1 MANARNKHLAKNVVI
16 LALGNFGTKFI
27 SFFLVPLY
35 TNALTTAEYG
45 TVDLIY
51 TLGAILV
58 PLLTFNIVESVVRF
72 SMDKDADHQSI
83 FSFAVAILG
92 ISLVLTALIMPIMTM
107 IPTVTDFV
115 GYLYIY
121 TVTLAASQMMLHCL
135 RGQENLKMYSLGNVI
150 FSLSVALLNI
160 LFLLG
165 FKWGIRGYFY
175 AYIISN
181 VVAGV
186 FAFIAGRLYRFVSIS
201 HVDWV
206 LGKRMLKFSLFLIP
220 NSLMWWIMNSSDRM
234 MLTIMCGADANG
246 IFAIAYKIPTLL
258 SSVTMVFTQ
267 AWSYTALRTE
277 NDADRIAYNNQ
288 VFSKVVAFVTL
299 AASFLLLIIRQFLQ
313 IYVQNAFYDAWRY
326 VPCLTVGFVF
336 NTISTFIGT
345 SYHVNKDSKGVFCSA
360 ICGAGVNIVL
370 NIVLIQS
377 IGVMGAAI
385 ATAVSYIVVFAYRA
399 IDTQKYL
406 PLKIIQR
413 KNIIALLLV
422 LIMSV
427 GNFANQPWRSMLL
440 ICSFIMIL
448 FVFWCDINDIWL
460 LLVNQIKKGTNK

>member
-16 LALGNFGTKFI
+16 LALGSFGTKFI

-58 PLLTFNIVESVVRF
+58 PLLTVNIVESVVRF
-72 SMDKDADHQSI
+72 SMDKDADHQGI

-92 ISLVLTALIMPIMTM
+92 ISFILMALIMPIMTM
-107 IPTVTDFV
+107 IPTVSEFV

-121 TVTLAASQMMLHCL
+121 TVTLAGSQMMLQCL
-135 RGQENLKMYSLGNVI
+135 RGQENLKMYSLGNVV

-181 VVAGV
+181 VVAGS
-186 FAFIAGRLYRFVSIS
+186 FAFIAGRLYRFVRIS
-201 HVDWV
+201 QVDWV

-234 MLTIMCGADANG
+234 MLTMMCGAEANG

-267 AWSYTALRTE
+267 AWSYTALRAE

-288 VFSKVVAFVTL
+288 VFSKVVAFVIL
-299 AASFLLLIIRQFLQ
+299 AASFLLLVIRGFLQ
-313 IYVQNAFYDAWRY
+313 IYVQNAFYDAWKY
-326 VPCLTVGFVF
+326 VPCLTVGFIF
-336 NTISTFIGT
+336 NTVSTFIGT
-345 SYHVNKDSKGVFCSA
+345 SYHVNKDSKGVFRSA
-360 ICGAGVNIVL
+360 ICGAVVNIVL
-370 NIVLIQS
+370 NIVLIRS
-377 IGVMGAAI
+377 IGIMGAAI

-406 PLKIIQR
+406 PLRIIQR
-413 KNIIALLLV
+413 KNIVGVLLIL
-422 LIMSV
+422 LMSV
-427 GNFANQPWRSMLL
+427 CNFTNQPWRLMLL
-440 ICSFIMIL
+440 ISSFTMTL
-448 FVFWCDINDIWL
+448 LVFRRDINDIWSL
-460 LLVNQIKKGTNK
+460 LGKRCKKGINK